1 MGHLG
6 AEWQKGSPVRGI
18 GYKGWGCPVG
28 WGKVKFLLQSMVIGT
43 TLWRWVC
50 CSTVVAEEKVDIVR
64 WVFFAIVLMLVEVS
78 FQGLLVPSVFPLVP
92 PVLTEEGV
100 EAIVMS
106 TFQRVLS
113 PFNLP
118 KTSV

>member
-1 MGHLG
+1 M
-6 AEWQKGSPVRGI
+6 
-18 GYKGWGCPVG
+18 
-28 WGKVKFLLQSMVIGT
+28 
-43 TLWRWVC
+43 
-50 CSTVVAEEKVDIVR
+50 VAEKEVDIVR